1 MNPLTEELNQIRDRA
16 VREFTEHCLTEAPEY
31 FWTVPSSSS
40 GKYHPE
46 QSNGEGGLVR
56 HTRAVVYFAVK
67 LCDVFSATRLETDCV
82 IAASILHDILKYGPA
97 PGGEH
102 TTKNHDYGGAMW
114 VREHGI
120 ACGLDKRLLDLI
132 TGSIAWHMGRWTD
145 MSGRD
150 VGWKFPEE
158 YGYIHLAVHLAD
170 VIAAQKNVRLVHI
183 V

>member
-1 MNPLTEELNQIRDRA
+1 MNPLNEELCLIRDRA
-16 VREFTEHCLTEAPEY
+16 VREFTEHCLAEAPEY

-56 HTRAVVYFAVK
+56 HTRAVVYFAIK

-82 IAASILHDILKYGPA
+82 IAASILHDVLKYGLPKQD
-97 PGGEH
+97 H
-102 TTKNHDYGGAMW
+102 TTKNHDYEGAVW

-120 ACGLDKRLLDLI
+120 AQGLDKRLLDLI

-145 MSGRD
+145 LTGRD
-150 VGWKFPEE
+150 VERKFPEE
-158 YGYIHLAVHLAD
+158 YGYIHLVVHLAD
-170 VIAAQKNVRLVHI
+170 VIAAQKNVRLSHI
-183 V
+183 